1 MRTGM
6 SSLSHH
12 ASRMTTPANAT
23 KVKPSA
29 RQMSHFL
36 FERPAAAATKNANTA
51 SSGTS
56 HRQGNCTNRSSG
68 KRRQKILLGGN
79 MKNTEA
85 APSVSNIHQSSGKSR
100 RVRAAKTA
108 AIPVSKITAS
118 ATADTFQ
125 LNSTN

>member
-1 MRTGM
+1 
-6 SSLSHH
+6 
-12 ASRMTTPANAT
+12 
-23 KVKPSA
+23 
-29 RQMSHFL
+29 FL

-85 APSVSNIHQSSGKSR
+85 APSVSSIHQSSGKSR

-108 AIPVSKITAS
+108 AIPVSRITVS

-125 LNSTN
+125 LNRTNSGSFAWVKRKFWSKCRFSERT